1 MLADIGGI
9 ANVKLCTTFE
19 VSSFTSFGDIVWSVS
34 DFLGVAIMMMQWTK
48 WFSSLRQVVLWSPFL
63 QFVACAVIPPTCQ
76 I

>member
-34 DFLGVAIMMMQWTK
+34 DFLGVAIMMMQ
-48 WFSSLRQVVLWSPFL
+48 
-63 QFVACAVIPPTCQ
+63 
-76 I
+76 